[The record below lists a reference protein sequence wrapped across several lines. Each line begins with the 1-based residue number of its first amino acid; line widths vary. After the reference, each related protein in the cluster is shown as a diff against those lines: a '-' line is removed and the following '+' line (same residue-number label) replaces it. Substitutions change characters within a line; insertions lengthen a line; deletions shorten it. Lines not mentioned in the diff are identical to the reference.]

1 MSKFSHNKKGKNL
14 MIINLF
20 YLNELMNHYLHTILT
35 YLTNKAET
43 IILAVKNF
51 NH

>member
-20 YLNELMNHYLHTILT
+20 YLNELIPQYFHTILT
-35 YLTNKAET
+35 YLMNKA
-43 IILAVKNF
+43 
-51 NH
+51 NHNIGC